1 MSQVLAR
8 KWRPKSFAELVGQ
21 EHVVKALSNA
31 LTQQRLHHAYLFT
44 GTRGV
49 GKTTLARIIAKALN
63 CETGITAAPCGQ
75 CAACTEID
83 GGRFVDLIEL
93 DAASNTQVD
102 NMRDLLESALYA
114 PTSGRFKV
122 YIIDEVHMLSR
133 NAFNAMLKTLEE
145 PPGHVKFILA
155 TTDPQKIPVTVLSRC
170 LQFNLK
176 QIPQLQIKEQL
187 KKILA
192 LEGVPCEEDALT
204 LLARAAHG
212 SMRDS
217 LSLLD
222 QAIAHGGG
230 RVETHAVRTMLGSVE
245 QEYLCDILRA
255 LLQHDGAALMAVA
268 DRMAE
273 RSLSFEIALQD
284 LATLLHRV
292 ALAQTVPQAI
302 AADDPER
309 ADITA
314 MAAGFDAEAV
324 QLLYQIALHGR
335 EDIGLAPDDYAGFTM
350 ALMRMLA
357 FMPAA
362 SDAVNARIAGAA
374 APPASVRA
382 SVPEVKKKPS
392 DDDWNTLINRLP
404 LAGME
409 RMLAHNCELV
419 AWRDG
424 RIALRVPHAQRHL
437 LDRPYQERL
446 KAALEQHLGATVK
459 LDFSVAPGTGNTPAE
474 IRTRESEQRVSAA
487 ADAIDGDPFVRDL
500 IENFDARVLLS
511 SIKPVH

>member
-1 MSQVLAR
+1 
-8 KWRPKSFAELVGQ
+8 LVGQ
-21 EHVVKALSNA
+21 EHVVKALTNA

-63 CETGITAAPCGQ
+63 CETGITAEPCGK

-83 GGRFVDLIEL
+83 AGRFVDLIEL

-102 NMRDLLESALYA
+102 NMRDLLENALYA
-114 PTSGRFKV
+114 PTSARFKV

-133 NAFNAMLKTLEE
+133 SAFNAMLKTLEE

-176 QIPQLQIKEQL
+176 QIPQLQIKAQL

-192 LEGVPCEEDALT
+192 LESVTAEDDALT

-230 RVETHAVRTMLGSVE
+230 RVELQSVRAMLGSVE
-245 QEYLCDILRA
+245 QEYLHDILQA
-255 LLQHDGAALMAVA
+255 LQQQDGAALLAVA

-273 RSLSFEIALQD
+273 RSLSFEVALQD

-292 ALAQTVPQAI
+292 ALAQTVPQAL

-309 ADITA
+309 AAI
-314 MAAGFDAEAV
+314 MALATGFGAEEI
-324 QLLYQIALHGR
+324 QLLYQIALNGR
-335 EDIGLAPDDYAGFTM
+335 QDIGLAPDDYAGFTM

-362 SDAVNARIAGAA
+362 SGAA
-374 APPASVRA
+374 KETVANVAPVRVA
-382 SVPEVKKKPS
+382 VGAPVDLKKKPF
-392 DDDWNTLINRLP
+392 DGDWNTLINRLP

-419 AWRDG
+419 AWQDG
-424 RIALRVPHAQRHL
+424 HIQLRVPHAQRHL
-437 LDRPYQERL
+437 NDRAYQDRL
-446 KAALEQHLGATVK
+446 RLALEQHLGARVK
-459 LDFSVAPGTGNTPAE
+459 LEIGVGPGNGNTLAE
-474 IRTRESEQRVSAA
+474 IRGRENEQQLNTAA
-487 ADAIDGDPFVRDL
+487 AAIDGDPFVREL
-500 IENFDARVLLS
+500 IENFGARVVPS
-511 SIKPVH
+511 TIKPVQ